1 MCGLAGVLL
10 PRGTSARDAL
20 EANLARMIEP
30 ITHRGPDDSG
40 VWCDEADGVGLGF
53 RRLAILDL
61 TEAGHQPMRSATG
74 RYMMVFNGEI
84 YNYRDLSSELERAGA
99 RWRGHSDSEVILA
112 AFERW
117 GVDAA
122 VRRFIGMFAIAVWD
136 TQQKRLT
143 LLRDQLGIKPL
154 YVFAKDG
161 VVCFGSELKALQ
173 AGPGFDASIDREALT
188 AYLRYLYVPAPRSIF
203 RHVVKLPPGHLL
215 HVTDPSAPLPPAE
228 AYWSP
233 EDAAR
238 RGLADVFRGSDA
250 DAIAH
255 LDALL
260 GDAVSKQMQSDVPLG
275 ALLSGGVDSSVV
287 VSLMQKTSTRPAETF
302 SIGFDHPEYDEA
314 PFAAGVAAHL
324 GTKHTQLIVTDRDAL
339 DVVPRLPVMFDEP
352 FADSSQIP
360 TFLVC
365 QLARRAVTVALS
377 GDGGDELFGGYH
389 RYVRGQRLVGLVGR
403 APLPARKL
411 LAGAVRSLSPSALD
425 TIAGGVATMLPPSL
439 RVRRPG
445 DKIDSFGA
453 LLDAS
458 SEAMRYRS
466 MVSAWQNPDAV
477 VCDASETAGEFERLL
492 DADLGSLIERMML
505 ADQGVYLP
513 DDLLAKTDR
522 ASMAVSL
529 EVRVPLLDHRVV
541 EFAWRLPLSM
551 KIRDGRGKWIL
562 RQVLNRYV
570 PASLVDRPKM
580 GFEVPVAGWLRGAL
594 RDWGEALLAE
604 RRLRDNGLNAPVVRR
619 AWADL
624 QSGRGGMAHGL
635 WAVLMFQAWA
645 ERWGAAR

>member
-1 MCGLAGVLL
+1 MCGLAGLL
-10 PRGTSARDAL
+10 VRRGATTGELDAT
-20 EANLARMIEP
+20 LAKMIAP
-30 ITHRGPDDSG
+30 ITHRGPDDAGIWS
-40 VWCDEADGVGLGF
+40 DAADGVGLGF

-61 TEAGHQPMRSATG
+61 SEAGHQPMRSATG
-74 RYMMVFNGEI
+74 RYTMVFNGEI
-84 YNYRDLSSELERAGA
+84 YNYRDLSKELEQSGV

-117 GVDAA
+117 GIDVA
-122 VRRFIGMFAIAVWD
+122 VRRFVGMFAIAVWD
-136 TQQKRLT
+136 AHRKRLS
-143 LLRDQLGIKPL
+143 LARDQLGIKPL
-154 YVFAKDG
+154 YVYAKDG
-161 VVCFGSELKALQ
+161 VVSFGSELKALR
-173 AGPGFDASIDREALT
+173 AGPSFDATLDRQALT
-188 AYLRYLYVPAPRSIF
+188 TYLRLLYVPAPRSIF
-203 RHVVKLPPGHLL
+203 RHVIKLPPGHLL
-215 HVTDPSAPLPPAE
+215 HVTDAVAALPAPEP
-228 AYWSP
+228 YWSA

-238 RGLADVFRGSDA
+238 RGLAESFTGSDA
-250 DAIAH
+250 EAIDQ

-260 GDAVSKQMQSDVPLG
+260 ADAVSSQMQSDVPLG

-287 VSLMQKTSTRPAETF
+287 VALMQKASTRPAETF
-302 SIGFDHPEYDEA
+302 SIGFDHPDYNEA
-314 PFAAGVAAHL
+314 PFAAGVARHL

-339 DVVPRLPVMFDEP
+339 DVVPRLPTMFDEP

-389 RYVRGQRLVGLVGR
+389 RYIRGQRLVGLVGR
-403 APLPARKL
+403 APLPARRL
-411 LAGAVRSLSPSALD
+411 LAGAVRSLPPSALD
-425 TIAGGVATMLPPSL
+425 TIAGGVATMLPASL

-445 DKIDSFGA
+445 DKVDSFGA

-458 SEAMRYRS
+458 NATARYRS
-466 MVSAWQNPDAV
+466 MVSAWQNPETV
-477 VCDASETAGEFERLL
+477 VRGETEPTGQFEHLL
-492 DADLGSLIERMML
+492 DADVGSLIERMML

-529 EVRVPLLDHRVV
+529 EVRVPLLDHRVA
-541 EFAWRLPLSM
+541 EFAWRLPLAM

-580 GFEVPVAGWLRGAL
+580 GFEVPIAAWLRGSL
-594 RDWGEALLAE
+594 RDWGEQLLAE
-604 RRLRDNGLNAPVVRR
+604 QRLRDNGLDATRVRR
-619 AWADL
+619 AWTEL
-624 QSGRGGMAHGL
+624 QRGRGGMAHGL

-645 ERWGAAR
+645 ERWAQ